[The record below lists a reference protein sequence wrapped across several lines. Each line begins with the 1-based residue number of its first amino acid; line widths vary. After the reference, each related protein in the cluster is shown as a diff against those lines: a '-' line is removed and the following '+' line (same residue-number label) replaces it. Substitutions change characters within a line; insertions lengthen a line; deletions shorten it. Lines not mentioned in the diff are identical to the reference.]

1 MEFLDAIF
9 SELFFWPVSG
19 STNLSV
25 GSVFQVCKLFM
36 CEAPAVQ
43 VAEHAAAILE
53 DDCALGIVRQDAT
66 LERLARAGD
75 AHSEACWR

>member
-1 MEFLDAIF
+1 
-9 SELFFWPVSG
+9 
-19 STNLSV
+19 
-25 GSVFQVCKLFM
+25 M